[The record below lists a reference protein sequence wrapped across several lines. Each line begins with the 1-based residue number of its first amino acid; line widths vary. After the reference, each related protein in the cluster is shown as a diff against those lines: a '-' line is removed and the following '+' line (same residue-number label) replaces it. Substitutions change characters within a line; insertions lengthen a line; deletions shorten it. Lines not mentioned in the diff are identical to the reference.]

1 MRTIHLPKGT
11 TMFTRKDL
19 FVIFF
24 PVILKISAI
33 VGIQYY
39 IRKELSK
46 PQYDKYR
53 KMYNL

>member
-1 MRTIHLPKGT
+1 MI
-11 TMFTRKDL
+11 TRKDL

-33 VGIQYY
+33 VGVQYY